1 MVTVQY
7 TCIMNLNNTD
17 FYVFS
22 YSATGKKTEKGLREF
37 SCYINL
43 LYFFLPVCSRRIE
56 LAKELQRVI

>member
-7 TCIMNLNNTD
+7 TCIMNLDNTD

-43 LYFFLPVCSRRIE
+43 LYFFYQSVQEE
-56 LAKELQRVI
+56 LN